1 MASTPDTTPNL
12 YELQGDKV
20 RITYSTSSISGQP
33 QFNFS
38 QGRKAL
44 HFSGPDIQTGKT
56 LIGTLVTVKIDET
69 PDLKRV
75 MFSLVLPDVNLQQSG
90 KKANIKTIGIIA
102 TIKTSIGGPTLT
114 KGALQTYKVKN
125 LAGTAKIVQF

>member
-44 HFSGPDIQTGKT
+44 HLSGTDIQTVKT
-56 LIGTLVTVKIDET
+56 PIGTLVTVTIDET
-69 PDLKRV
+69 PDLKKV
-75 MFSLVLPDVNLQQSG
+75 LFSLVLPDVNLQQSG
-90 KKANIKTIGIIA
+90 KKANIKTIGIIT

>member
-44 HFSGPDIQTGKT
+44 HFSGTDIQTGKT
-56 LIGTLVTVKIDET
+56 LIGTLVTVTIDET

-90 KKANIKTIGIIA
+90 KKANIKTIGIIT

-114 KGALQTYKVKN
+114 KGALQTYKVTN

>member
-102 TIKTSIGGPTLT
+102 TIKTSIGGPTLP

>member
-1 MASTPDTTPNL
+1 MASTPSTTPNL

-75 MFSLVLPDVNLQQSG
+75 MFSLLLPDVNLQPSG
-90 KKANIKTIGIIA
+90 KKANIKTIGIVT
-102 TIKTSIGGPTLT
+102 TIKMSIGGPALT
-114 KGALQTYKVKN
+114 RGALQSYKVTN
-125 LAGTAKIVQF
+125 LAGTAKIVPF